1 MATEWGSGLS
11 ASKCDLQFG
20 HWNDWWRTTGCR
32 GGTSLVEFDVFQWI
46 SKTCYEPKLSV
57 RNCHHLARSTSS
69 SYLFVSKFRVDKI
82 CTVND
87 PRCIRR
93 QSVMSTW
100 AKGHATSSP
109 ASPNFLFNK
118 FLSNHRISQFQ
129 TLGVTENGA
138 GYELGAL
145 GVPLDRAERRFVHDA
160 SKPSCAVC
168 LAAQRVSA
176 ERLLMA
182 GAWKT
187 VVLAPQHGEVPMG
200 VWMPYMQVFF

>member
-1 MATEWGSGLS
+1 
-11 ASKCDLQFG
+11 
-20 HWNDWWRTTGCR
+20 
-32 GGTSLVEFDVFQWI
+32 
-46 SKTCYEPKLSV
+46 
-57 RNCHHLARSTSS
+57 
-69 SYLFVSKFRVDKI
+69 
-82 CTVND
+82 
-87 PRCIRR
+87 
-93 QSVMSTW
+93 MSTW
-100 AKGHATSSP
+100 AKRHATSSP

-118 FLSNHRISQFQ
+118 FLSNHRISQFL

-200 VWMPYMQVFF
+200 VWMPYMQVFFKSYFHFADLLYLLVYLLHLTSFLVYIVCLRCIWLSWKLCGVEFDGRYSLERSNVFLVLLVVLQS